1 MEPLEVGILGV
12 PMDLGSS
19 RRGTDMGPSAIRYA
33 RLTDA
38 LRQVGHRVR
47 DLGNLEVPVAE
58 SLDAGNPRLKHIEAI
73 EPVWRLLADRVARL
87 AGEGRVPL
95 VLGGDHSLAVGTI
108 GGLLA
113 AGWDDLGVLWFDAHA
128 DFNDPATTPSGNV
141 HGMPVAC
148 IVGHGT
154 PELLAHTRWLPR
166 YLPARRLVMIG
177 LRDVDPGEREKLRR
191 SGIVT
196 YTMQQIDEL
205 GIAEVTR
212 RALQH
217 LDGEGVRRLYVSFD
231 VDVVDPDVAPGV
243 GTPVVGGLT
252 YRESH
257 LAMEIV
263 AESGLLAGMEVV
275 EVNPI
280 RDVLNRT
287 AEVAVALIASA
298 FGKRIL

>member
-1 MEPLEVGILGV
+1 MKALEVGILGV

-33 RLTDA
+33 RLTEA
-38 LRQVGHRVR
+38 LRQVGRQVR
-47 DLGNLEVPVAE
+47 DLGNLDVPVAE
-58 SLDAGNPRLKHIEAI
+58 SLEAANPRLKHVEAI
-73 EPVWRLLADRVARL
+73 EPVWRLLAERVARMV
-87 AGEGRVPL
+87 AEARVPL
-95 VLGGDHSLAVGTI
+95 VLGGDHSLAVGTV
-108 GGLLA
+108 
-113 AGWDDLGVLWFDAHA
+113 AGFLSAGADDLGVLWFDAHA
-128 DFNDPATTPSGNV
+128 DFNDAATTPSGNV

-148 IVGHGT
+148 IVGQGD

-166 YLPARRLVMIG
+166 HLPPERLVMIG
-177 LRDVDPGEREKLRR
+177 LRNVDPGEREKLRET
-191 SGIVT
+191 GIVT

-212 RALQH
+212 RALQYLH
-217 LDGEGVRRLYVSFD
+217 GRGVRRLYVSFD

-263 AESGLLAGMEVV
+263 AESRLLAGMEVV

-280 RDVLNRT
+280 RDVHNRT

>member
-1 MEPLEVGILGV
+1 MEIEILGV

-33 RLTDA
+33 RLTEA
-38 LRQVGHRVR
+38 LRQIGHTVH
-47 DLGNLEVPVAE
+47 DTGNLEVPVPE

-73 EPVWRLLADRVARL
+73 EPAWRHLAERVRRTA
-87 AGEGRVPL
+87 AAGRVPL
-95 VLGGDHSLAVGTI
+95 VLGGDHSLSVGTVA
-108 GGLLA
+108 GLLA
-113 AGWDDLGVLWFDAHA
+113 AGWHDLGLLWFDAHA
-128 DFNDPATTPSGNV
+128 DFNDSETTPSGNV
-141 HGMPVAC
+141 HGMPVSC
-148 IVGHGT
+148 VVGQAA
-154 PELLAHTRWLPR
+154 PELLAHTRWMDR
-166 YLPARRLVMIG
+166 YLPADRLVMIG
-177 LRDVDPGEREKLRR
+177 LRDVDPGERQRLRQ
-191 SGIVT
+191 SGITV

-217 LDGEGVRRLYVSFD
+217 LREHGARRLYVSFD

-287 AEVAVALIASA
+287 AELAVALIASA

>member
-1 MEPLEVGILGV
+1 MARLEIDILGV
-12 PMDLGSS
+12 PMDLGTS

-33 RLTDA
+33 RLTEA
-38 LRQVGHRVR
+38 LRQIGHTVR
-47 DLGNLEVPVAE
+47 DLGNLDVPVAE

-73 EPVWRLLADRVARL
+73 EPVWRLLMERVARMA
-87 AGEGRVPL
+87 AGGRVPL
-95 VLGGDHSLAVGTI
+95 VLGGDHSLAVGTV

-113 AGWDDLGVLWFDAHA
+113 AGWEDLGLLWFDAHA
-128 DFNDPATTPSGNV
+128 DFNDTATTPSGNV

-148 IVGHGT
+148 ILGQGT

-166 YLPARRLVMIG
+166 HLPAGRLVMVG
-177 LRDVDPGEREKLRR
+177 LRDVDPGEREKLRAA
-191 SGIVT
+191 GIVT

-217 LDGEGVRRLYVSFD
+217 LQGQGARRLYVSFD
-231 VDVVDPDVAPGV
+231 MDVVDPDVAPGV

>member
-1 MEPLEVGILGV
+1 MEIEILGV

-33 RLTDA
+33 RLTEA
-38 LRQVGHRVR
+38 LRQIGHTVR
-47 DLGNLEVPVAE
+47 DTGNLEVPVAE
-58 SLDAGNPRLKHIEAI
+58 SLDAGHPRLKHIEAI
-73 EPVWRLLADRVARL
+73 EPAWRRLAERVARTAA
-87 AGEGRVPL
+87 AGRAPL
-95 VLGGDHSLAVGTI
+95 VLGGDHSLAVGTVA
-108 GGLLA
+108 GLLA
-113 AGWDDLGVLWFDAHA
+113 AGWDDLGLLWFDAHA
-128 DFNDPATTPSGNV
+128 DFNDSETTPSGNV
-141 HGMPVAC
+141 HGMPVSC
-148 IVGHGT
+148 IVGQAA
-154 PELLAHTRWLPR
+154 PELLAYTRWMRR
-166 YLPARRLVMIG
+166 YLPADRIVMIG
-177 LRDVDPGEREKLRR
+177 LRDVDPGERQRLRA
-191 SGIVT
+191 SGIAV
-196 YTMQQIDEL
+196 YTMQQIDEM

-212 RALQH
+212 RALEH
-217 LDGEGVRRLYVSFD
+217 LRARGVRRLYVSFD
-231 VDVVDPDVAPGV
+231 MDVVDPDVAPGV

-287 AEVAVALIASA
+287 AELAVALIASA

>member
-1 MEPLEVGILGV
+1 MEIDILGV

-33 RLTDA
+33 RLTDV
-38 LRQVGHRVR
+38 LRNVGHAVR

-58 SLDAGNPRLKHIEAI
+58 SLATQNPRLKHIEAI
-73 EPVWRLLADRVARL
+73 SAVWQSLAARVEDCAR
-87 AGEGRVPL
+87 AGHVPL
-95 VLGGDHSLAVGTI
+95 VLGGDHSLSVGTVA
-108 GGLLA
+108 GLLR
-113 AGWDDLGVLWFDAHA
+113 AGWDDLGLLWFDAHA

-148 IVGHGT
+148 IVGRGT
-154 PELLAHTRWLPR
+154 PELLDYTRWLPQH
-166 YLPARRLVMIG
+166 LPPQRLVMIG
-177 LRDVDPGEREKLRR
+177 LRDVDPGEREKLRQT
-191 SGIVT
+191 GILA
-196 YTMQQIDEL
+196 YSMQQVDEL

-212 RALQH
+212 RALRH
-217 LDGEGVRRLYVSFD
+217 LREQGARRLYVSFD

-257 LAMEIV
+257 LAMEII
-263 AESGLLAGMEVV
+263 AESERLAGMEVV

-287 AEVAVALIASA
+287 AELAVALIASA

>member
-1 MEPLEVGILGV
+1 MEIEILGV

-33 RLTDA
+33 RLTEA
-38 LRQVGHRVR
+38 LRQIGHTVR
-47 DLGNLEVPVAE
+47 DTGNLEVPVAE
-58 SLDAGNPRLKHIEAI
+58 SLDMDHPRLKHIEAI
-73 EPVWRLLADRVARL
+73 EPTWRRLAERVARTAA
-87 AGEGRVPL
+87 AGRAPL
-95 VLGGDHSLAVGTI
+95 VLGGDHSLAVGTVA
-108 GGLLA
+108 GLLD
-113 AGWDDLGVLWFDAHA
+113 AGWDDLGLLWFDAHA
-128 DFNDPATTPSGNV
+128 DFNDSETTPSGNV
-141 HGMPVAC
+141 HGMPVSC
-148 IVGHGT
+148 IVGQAA
-154 PELLAHTRWLPR
+154 PELLAYTRWMRR
-166 YLPARRLVMIG
+166 YLPADRIVMIG
-177 LRDVDPGEREKLRR
+177 LRDVDPGERQRLQA
-191 SGIVT
+191 SGIAV
-196 YTMQQIDEL
+196 YTMQQIDEM

-212 RALQH
+212 RALEH
-217 LDGEGVRRLYVSFD
+217 LRTRGARRLYVSFD
-231 VDVVDPDVAPGV
+231 MDVVDPDVAPGV

-287 AEVAVALIASA
+287 AELAVALSASA

>member
-1 MEPLEVGILGV
+1 MEIEILGV

-33 RLTDA
+33 RLTEA
-38 LRQVGHRVR
+38 LRQIGHTVR
-47 DLGNLEVPVAE
+47 DTGNLEVPVAE
-58 SLDAGNPRLKHIEAI
+58 SLDMDHPRLKHIEAI
-73 EPVWRLLADRVARL
+73 EPTWRRLAERVARTAA
-87 AGEGRVPL
+87 AGRAPL
-95 VLGGDHSLAVGTI
+95 VLGGDHSLAVGTVA
-108 GGLLA
+108 GLLD
-113 AGWDDLGVLWFDAHA
+113 AGWDDLGLLWFDAHA
-128 DFNDPATTPSGNV
+128 DFNDSETTPSGNV
-141 HGMPVAC
+141 HGMPVSC
-148 IVGHGT
+148 IVGQAA
-154 PELLAHTRWLPR
+154 PELLAYTRWMRR
-166 YLPARRLVMIG
+166 YLPADRIVMIG
-177 LRDVDPGEREKLRR
+177 LRDVDPGERQRLRA
-191 SGIVT
+191 SGIAV
-196 YTMQQIDEL
+196 YTMQQIDEM

-212 RALQH
+212 RALEH
-217 LDGEGVRRLYVSFD
+217 LRTRGARRLYVSFD
-231 VDVVDPDVAPGV
+231 MDVVDPDVAPGV

-287 AEVAVALIASA
+287 AELAVALIASA

>member
-1 MEPLEVGILGV
+1 MDGVEVAILGV
-12 PMDLGSS
+12 PMDLGAS

-38 LRQVGHRVR
+38 LRQVGCRVR

-58 SLDAGNPRLKHIEAI
+58 SLDAGHPRLKHIEAI
-73 EPVWRLLADRVARL
+73 EPVWRSLAERVTRL

-108 GGLLA
+108 GGFLA
-113 AGWDDLGVLWFDAHA
+113 QGVEDLGVLWFDAHA
-128 DFNDPATTPSGNV
+128 DFNDAATTPSGNV

-148 IVGHGT
+148 IVGRGD

-166 YLPARRLVMIG
+166 YLPPERLVMIG
-177 LRDVDPGEREKLRR
+177 LRDVDPGERQKLRET
-191 SGIVT
+191 GIVT

-217 LDGEGVRRLYVSFD
+217 LQGRGARRLYVSFD

-263 AESGLLAGMEVV
+263 AESKLLAGMEVV

-280 RDVLNRT
+280 RDVHNRT

>member
-1 MEPLEVGILGV
+1 MEIEILGV
-12 PMDLGSS
+12 PMDLGTN
-19 RRGTDMGPSAIRYA
+19 RRGTDMGPSAMRYA
-33 RLTDA
+33 RLTEA
-38 LRQVGHRVR
+38 LRQIGHAVR
-47 DLGNLEVPVAE
+47 DVGNLEVPVAE
-58 SLDAGNPRLKHIEAI
+58 SLAAGNPRLKHIEVI
-73 EPVWRLLADRVARL
+73 EPAWRHLADRVARTAT
-87 AGEGRVPL
+87 AGRTPL
-95 VLGGDHSLAVGTI
+95 VLGGDHSLSVGTVA
-108 GGLLA
+108 GLLA
-113 AGWDDLGVLWFDAHA
+113 AGWDDLGILWFDAHA
-128 DFNDPATTPSGNV
+128 DFNDTATTPSGNV
-141 HGMPVAC
+141 HGMPVSC
-148 IVGHGT
+148 IVGKGT
-154 PELLAHTRWLPR
+154 PELLAHTRWMPG
-166 YLPARRLVMIG
+166 YLPPDRLVLIG
-177 LRDVDPGEREKLRR
+177 LRDVDPGEREKLRDA
-191 SGIVT
+191 GVAT

-212 RALQH
+212 RALEH
-217 LDGEGVRRLYVSFD
+217 LRARGTGRLYVSFD

-287 AEVAVALIASA
+287 AELAVALIASA